1 MLTGFH
7 VAVIGGDARQIEII
21 RRLNGWDATVY
32 IAGFNQL
39 NESFTE
45 AIDLDFESDQVKQL
59 DAIILPIPGMDEEGN
74 VDGIFSN
81 RLISISEDWLKK
93 TPEHCLIFT
102 GISNN
107 YLNDLTKRV
116 NRSLIPLMDRDDVA
130 IFNSIPTVEGTLM
143 LVIQHTDFTIHG
155 SRVIVLGLGR
165 VGMGLARTFDHL
177 GAEVSVGVRSSK
189 SAARVYEMGLT
200 PIDMTNLQDVD
211 LECDILL
218 NTVPQLVVD
227 ASMIKQL
234 PSHALILDL
243 ASKPGGTD
251 FSYADKR
258 GIKAILAPGLPGIV
272 APKTAGQII
281 ADVVY
286 RLLSKNIR
294 KEIDHDA

>member
-45 AIDLDFESDQVKQL
+45 AIDLDFESDQVKKL

-107 YLNDLTKRV
+107 YLNELTKRV

-155 SRVIVLGLGR
+155 SKVIVLGLGR

-177 GAEVSVGVRSSK
+177 GAKVSVGVRSSK

-200 PIDMTNLQDVD
+200 PIDMTNIQDFD

-218 NTVPQLVVD
+218 NTIPHLVVD
-227 ASMIKQL
+227 ASLIKQL

-294 KEIDHDA
+294 KEIDHDS